1 MPVDPA
7 PRALT
12 LVIPLYNEA
21 ESLPELVAQIG
32 TVRAALALPVSVLF
46 IDDGSTDASWAVIR
60 RLADADSDIGAV
72 RFRRNFGKAAALQA
86 GFERATGDV
95 VFTLDADLQDD
106 PAEIP
111 GFLAALAAGKDVVSG
126 WKQVRHD
133 PIYKVLPS
141 RVFNAMVSWT
151 TGVKLHDHNCG
162 FKAYRREVVKSVR
175 LYGELHRFVPVLAAA
190 QGFRVGERVVQHRAR
205 QFGRSKFGW
214 QRYLK
219 GFLDMLAVRFVT
231 HFGRRPLHAF
241 GAVAVLGFALATL
254 LTVASLAA
262 WVLAGYGSLG
272 LVGLLAASVV
282 ATVSGQ
288 AFFIGMLA
296 ELVVAKLAHSSEPFA
311 ISETLGLGVSP

>member
-1 MPVDPA
+1 MDDAA
-7 PRALT
+7 PRSLT

-32 TVRAALALPVSVLF
+32 TVRATLGLPVQILF
-46 IDDGSTDASWAVIR
+46 IDDGSTDASWAVIQ
-60 RLADADSDIGAV
+60 RLAAEHPGFTGV

-133 PIYKVLPS
+133 PVYKVLPS
-141 RVFNAMVSWT
+141 RIFNAMVSRT

-162 FKAYRREVVKSVR
+162 FKAYRRDVVKSVR

-190 QGFRVGERVVQHRAR
+190 QGFRVGERVVRHRAR
-205 QFGRSKFGW
+205 KFGRSKFGW
-214 QRYLK
+214 QRFLK
-219 GFLDMLAVRFVT
+219 GFLDMLGVRFVT
-231 HFGRRPLHAF
+231 AFGRRPLHAF
-241 GAVAVLGFALATL
+241 GALAFLGFG
-254 LTVASLAA
+254 LTGLFSVAGFMAWFAGYASL
-262 WVLAGYGSLG
+262 GF
-272 LVGLLAASVV
+272 VGLLAASVS
-282 ATVSGQ
+282 ATLGGQ
-288 AFFIGMLA
+288 AFLVGLVA
-296 ELVVAKLAHSSEPFA
+296 ELLVAKLAPTSSPFA
-311 ISETLGLGVSP
+311 ITETLGLGDPP

>member
-1 MPVDPA
+1 MPADAA
-7 PRALT
+7 PRSLT

-32 TVRAALALPVSVLF
+32 TVRAALGLPVRVLF
-46 IDDGSTDASWAVIR
+46 IDDGSTDTSWAVIQ
-60 RLADADSDIGAV
+60 RLAATDPALAGV

-111 GFLAALAAGKDVVSG
+111 GFLAALDAGKDVVSG

-162 FKAYRREVVKSVR
+162 FKAYRRDVVKSVR

-241 GAVAVLGFALATL
+241 GAAAVLGFALATL
-254 LTVASLAA
+254 LVVLSLGA
-262 WVLAGYGSLG
+262 WLLTGYGSLG
-272 LVGLLAASVV
+272 LVGLLAAGVV
-282 ATVSGQ
+282 GTLSGQ
-288 AFFIGMLA
+288 AFLTGMLA
-296 ELVVAKLAHSSEPFA
+296 ELVVAKFAPASEPFA
-311 ISETLGLGVSP
+311 ISESFGGPP

>member
-1 MPVDPA
+1 MPADAA
-7 PRALT
+7 PRSLT

-21 ESLPELVAQIG
+21 DSLTELVAQIG
-32 TVRAALALPVSVLF
+32 AVRAALGLPVRVLF
-46 IDDGSTDASWAVIR
+46 IDDGSTDASWAVVQK
-60 RLADADSDIGAV
+60 LAADPDVSGV

-162 FKAYRREVVKSVR
+162 FKAYRRDVVKSVR

-190 QGFRVGERVVQHRAR
+190 QGFRVGERVVRHRAR
-205 QFGRSKFGW
+205 KFGSSKFGW

-241 GAVAVLGFALATL
+241 GAAAALGLALATL
-254 LTVASLAA
+254 LTAVSLAA
-262 WVLAGYGSLG
+262 WLIGGHGFFALAG
-272 LVGLLAASVV
+272 LLTASVV
-282 ATVSGQ
+282 VTLSGQ
-288 AFFIGMLA
+288 AFLTGMLA
-296 ELVVAKLAHSSEPFA
+296 ELVVAKHAPAGQPFA
-311 ISETLGLGVSP
+311 VSEAFGREGSP

>member
-1 MPVDPA
+1 MDDA
-7 PRALT
+7 GPRSLT

-21 ESLPELVAQIG
+21 ESLTELVAQIG
-32 TVRAALALPVSVLF
+32 TVRAALGLPLGILF
-46 IDDGSTDASWAVIR
+46 IDDGSTDASWAVIGK
-60 RLADADSDIGAV
+60 LADANPDVAGV

-190 QGFRVGERVVQHRAR
+190 QGFRVGERVVKHRAR

-241 GAVAVLGFALATL
+241 GAAAVLGLILATL
-254 LTVASLAA
+254 LVVVSLAA
-262 WVLAGYGSLG
+262 WLFAGYAAFGF
-272 LVGLLAASVV
+272 VGLLAAGVV
-282 ATVSGQ
+282 ASLGGQ
-288 AFFIGMLA
+288 AFLIGMLA
-296 ELVVAKLAHSSEPFA
+296 ELVVAKLAPASEPSA
-311 ISETLGLGVSP
+311 ISETLGLGGSP

>member
-1 MPVDPA
+1 MSSDDA
-7 PRALT
+7 PRSLT

-21 ESLPELVAQIG
+21 ESLPELVAQIAA
-32 TVRAALALPVSVLF
+32 VRATLGLPVGVLF

-60 RLADADSDIGAV
+60 RLAETHPDIAGV

-86 GFERATGDV
+86 GFERASGDV

-106 PAEIP
+106 PAEIA

-133 PIYKVLPS
+133 PITKVLPS

-219 GFLDMLAVRFVT
+219 GFLDMLAVRFVS

-241 GAVAVLGFALATL
+241 GAVAVLGLALATL
-254 LTVASLAA
+254 LIVGSLAA
-262 WVLAGYGSLG
+262 WLLAGYGSLG
-272 LVGLLAASVV
+272 LVGLLAAGVV
-282 ATVSGQ
+282 VTLSGQ
-288 AFFIGMLA
+288 AFFVGMLA
-296 ELVVAKLAHSSEPFA
+296 ELVVAKHAHASEPFA
-311 ISETLGLGVSP
+311 ITESFGGTT

>member
-1 MPVDPA
+1 MDDA
-7 PRALT
+7 GPRSLT

-32 TVRAALALPVSVLF
+32 AVRATLGLPVQILF
-46 IDDGSTDASWAVIR
+46 IDDGSTDDSWAVIR
-60 RLADADSDIGAV
+60 RLAETDPDLAGV
-72 RFRRNFGKAAALQA
+72 KFRRNFGKAAALQA
-86 GFERATGDV
+86 GFERATGGV

-141 RVFNAMVSWT
+141 RIFNAMVSWT

-162 FKAYRREVVKSVR
+162 FKAYRRDVVKSVR

-205 QFGRSKFGW
+205 KFGRSKFGW
-214 QRYLK
+214 QRFLK
-219 GFLDMLAVRFVT
+219 GFLDMLGVRFVT
-231 HFGRRPLHAF
+231 AFGRRPLHAF
-241 GAVAVLGFALATL
+241 GALAFLGFGLTALFVAVSF
-254 LTVASLAA
+254 VA
-262 WVLAGYGSLG
+262 WLAGYASLG
-272 LVGLLAASVV
+272 FVGLLAAGVT
-282 ATVSGQ
+282 ATFGGQ
-288 AFFIGMLA
+288 AFLVGLVA
-296 ELVVAKLAHSSEPFA
+296 ELLVAKFAHTSPPFA
-311 ISETLGLGVSP
+311 IIETLGLDGNP

>member
-1 MPVDPA
+1 MDDA
-7 PRALT
+7 GPRSLT

-32 TVRAALALPVSVLF
+32 TVRATLGLPVQILF
-46 IDDGSTDASWAVIR
+46 IDDGSTDASWAAIQ
-60 RLADADSDIGAV
+60 RLATEHPGLGGV

-141 RVFNAMVSWT
+141 RIFNAMVSWT

-162 FKAYRREVVKSVR
+162 FKAYRRDVVKSVR

-205 QFGRSKFGW
+205 KFGRSKFGW
-214 QRYLK
+214 QRFLK
-219 GFLDMLAVRFVT
+219 GFIDMLGVRFVT
-231 HFGRRPLHAF
+231 AFGRRPLHAF
-241 GAVAVLGFALATL
+241 GALAVLGFALTAVF
-254 LTVASLAA
+254 VA
-262 WVLAGYGSLG
+262 AGYVAWFAGSAPLG
-272 LVGLLAASVV
+272 FVGLLAAGVS
-282 ATVSGQ
+282 ATLGGQ
-288 AFFIGMLA
+288 AFLVGLVA
-296 ELVVAKLAHSSEPFA
+296 ELLVAKLAPTSPPFA
-311 ISETLGLGVSP
+311 ITETLGLDGSP

>member
-1 MPVDPA
+1 MHDAA
-7 PRALT
+7 PRSLT

-21 ESLPELVAQIG
+21 ESLPELVAQVG
-32 TVRAALALPVSVLF
+32 AVRAALGIPVGILF
-46 IDDGSTDASWAVIR
+46 VDDGSTDASWAVIR
-60 RLADADSDIGAV
+60 GLAAAGPDIGGV

-133 PIYKVLPS
+133 PVHKVLPS

-162 FKAYRREVVKSVR
+162 FKAYRLEVVKSVR

-190 QGFRVGERVVQHRAR
+190 QGFRVGERVVRHRAR

-219 GFLDMLAVRFVT
+219 GFLDMLGVRFVT
-231 HFGRRPLHAF
+231 AFGRRPLHAF
-241 GAVAVLGFALATL
+241 GTLAVLGFGLSAVL
-254 LTVASLAA
+254 VVVSLAA
-262 WVLAGYGSLG
+262 WLAAEYTSLG
-272 LVGLLAASVV
+272 LVGLLAAGVT
-282 ATVSGQ
+282 ATLGGQ
-288 AFFIGMLA
+288 AFLTGLLA
-296 ELVVAKLAHSSEPFA
+296 ELLVAKLADTSPPFA
-311 ISETLGLGVSP
+311 VTETVGLAGPP

>member
-7 PRALT
+7 PRSLT

-32 TVRAALALPVSVLF
+32 TVRAALGLPVGVLF
-46 IDDGSTDASWAVIR
+46 IDDGSTDASWAVIQK
-60 RLADADSDIGAV
+60 LAATNPDLAGV

-162 FKAYRREVVKSVR
+162 FKAYRRDVVKSVR

-190 QGFRVGERVVQHRAR
+190 QGFRVGERVVRHRAR

-241 GAVAVLGFALATL
+241 GAVAVLGLALATL
-254 LTVASLAA
+254 LVVASFAA
-262 WVLAGYGSLG
+262 WLAGYGSLG
-272 LVGLLAASVV
+272 LVGLLAAAV
-282 ATVSGQ
+282 TVTLSGQ
-288 AFFIGMLA
+288 AFLTGMLA
-296 ELVVAKLAHSSEPFA
+296 ELVVAKLAHASEPFA
-311 ISETLGLGVSP
+311 VSETFGGPP